1 MWRAKVIMEHIKQ
14 DIVEVI
20 VLTLMLRNYLKFQW
34 SCRITVLGFKT
45 MEVITNGSLNYV
57 DPAICLKLC
66 AGCHVCAFTIFTAL
80 LRHYAH

>member
-1 MWRAKVIMEHIKQ
+1 MEHIKQ

-20 VLTLMLRNYLKFQW
+20 VLTLMLRNYLKFQC
-34 SCRITVLGFKT
+34 SCRITVSGFKT

-57 DPAICLKLC
+57 DPAICLKCVQVVMSVRLR
-66 AGCHVCAFTIFTAL
+66 F